1 VKLFVFAGVF
11 VFERLK
17 PFVKVSED
25 TSVKVV
31 AKLLLG
37 VSIDTHT
44 LSSAELRDLC
54 EVEFWEV
61 CFLRKVQGL
70 FIVCPMPRLTTR

>member
-1 VKLFVFAGVF
+1 MCLF
-11 VFERLK
+11 LK
-17 PFVKVSED
+17 NAQAHSYVKVHRVLYS
-25 TSVKVV
+25 KVV

-37 VSIDTHT
+37 VSCDTHT